1 MSNSADRARHD
12 YFVWH
17 CTESHRR
24 LKRIYQDFMN
34 KWRIQAPMN
43 ELEDIRESFK
53 LELNTFYLLPCT
65 TDNCELMYKQEN
77 STSGSQNV
85 KLMIETI
92 NRLIFCYY
100 D

>member
-1 MSNSADRARHD
+1 M
-12 YFVWH
+12 
-17 CTESHRR
+17 
-24 LKRIYQDFMN
+24 KRIYQDFMN
-34 KWRIQAPMN
+34 KWRSQAPLN

-53 LELNTFYLLPCT
+53 LELNTFYFLPCT
-65 TDNCELMYKQEN
+65 PENCELMYKQEN
-77 STSGSQNV
+77 STRVSQNV